1 MKTNL
6 VVIGVALFAIVV
18 SNGLTHSVMRKEVEK
33 VKVERDSII
42 LNLYNNND
50 SASTYFLKAISSAID
65 GEHSGTAYNM
75 SKAVDFD
82 SVFVETYINSLNN

>member
-33 VKVERDSII
+33 VKVERDSTI
-42 LNLYNNND
+42 NSLYEIHFN
-50 SASTYFLKAISSAID
+50 ASEFYTEAIYSAINEDLD
-65 GEHSGTAYNM
+65 GTDYNM
-75 SKAVDFD
+75 SKAFQAD
-82 SVFVETYINSLNN
+82 SAFLEIYVASF